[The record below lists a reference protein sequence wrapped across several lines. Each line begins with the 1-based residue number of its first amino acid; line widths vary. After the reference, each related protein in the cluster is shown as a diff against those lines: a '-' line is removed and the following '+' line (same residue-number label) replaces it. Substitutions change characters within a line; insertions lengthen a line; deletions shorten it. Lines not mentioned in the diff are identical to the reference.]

1 VYLAEL
7 VSFRQLAQTNVPSAQ
22 KIKAQKWI
30 MATTLAVAGIVTN
43 FFILKSENPTFVFP
57 QNTFGTQI
65 PGMPA
70 AAFLSPSR
78 LR

>member
-7 VSFRQLAQTNVPSAQ
+7 GSFHQLAQTNVPSAQ

-43 FFILKSENPTFVFP
+43 FLFQSYDKIKKFYF
-57 QNTFGTQI
+57 
-65 PGMPA
+65 
-70 AAFLSPSR
+70 
-78 LR
+78 